1 MFKTRRSLS
10 LVCFLAT
17 IFLLLANG
25 ERDLRDCLTDH
36 NNLYDN
42 VENGIVPLES
52 SNLKN
57 SSYILKIIIHSLNL
71 FAFSIDITKHFFK
84 IKLTTYIYFNPLL
97 RIITYLNNPPP
108 RF

>member
-17 IFLLLANG
+17 IFLLFANG
-25 ERDLRDCLTDH
+25 ERDLRDCLIDH
-36 NNLYDN
+36 NNFYDF
-42 VENGIVPLES
+42 VENEIVILES

-57 SSYILKIIIHSLNL
+57 PSFNLKINIPSFNS
-71 FAFSIDITKHFFK
+71 FAFTIEITKRFFK
-84 IKLTTYIYFNPLL
+84 IKLIKYIYFNPLL
-97 RIITYLNNPPP
+97 QIITYLNNPPP